1 MTTQSFQRSSTS
13 ENWFTTRML
22 LWRKCRAKSY
32 ILFLQVPVLSLL
44 GPVTYLYWVLGRRRT
59 LMLHHDHLKLCD
71 DWAIPAWALRNRHVL
86 LSTML
91 DDSLEPSQS
100 IEAQLEP
107 QDNEQSIVTFA
118 PQTLS
123 AKAIGGRGDLRSSG
137 SEPVGAVI

>member
-1 MTTQSFQRSSTS
+1 
-13 ENWFTTRML
+13 
-22 LWRKCRAKSY
+22 
-32 ILFLQVPVLSLL
+32 
-44 GPVTYLYWVLGRRRT
+44 
-59 LMLHHDHLKLCD
+59 
-71 DWAIPAWALRNRHVL
+71 
-86 LSTML
+86 ML
-91 DDSLEPSQS
+91 DDSLEPLQP